1 MRNLEAEAKLVQKIF
16 MLAGAIFL
24 LGLVALAVGAE
35 ILILSFWDEPAKF
48 WIWQGVWCIV
58 QGFVLAT
65 VGRITRIGM
74 K

>member
-1 MRNLEAEAKLVQKIF
+1 MRNLEAEAKLVQRLF
-16 MLAGAIFL
+16 MFAGAIVL
-24 LGLVALAVGAE
+24 LGLIALAVGAE

-48 WIWQGVWCIV
+48 WILQGIWCLV

-65 VGRITRIGM
+65 VGQITRAGM